1 MTVYADVL
9 VIVNLYVDYILLCC
23 VRGFLHLGKSGGRLV
38 LGALAGA
45 VSGLVGLLPLPGWL
59 APAMGGFSALAA
71 AAAAFAPM
79 RPRLLVRCW
88 LCMWLFS
95 FLLAGFLLF
104 VAQFAPPGY
113 MAVVGGAVYLDLSLP
128 VLFTATCAAYGVFWV
143 FRRTFPREADVPRLW
158 KLTVESGGKSR
169 EVFAKADTGNALRE
183 PFSGLPVL
191 VCQAEALGGLAPPAA
206 LAFLEEGGQA
216 PEGGQSFRLVPFESV
231 GGTGLLPA
239 FKPDLVKDMK
249 TGKEFPCYIAL
260 IKKPLSAGQFAAIF
274 NPDLFPD

>member
-23 VRGFLHLGKSGGRLV
+23 VRGFLHLGKTGGRLV

-45 VSGLVGLLPLPGWL
+45 FCGLMGLLPVPSWL
-59 APAMGGFSALAA
+59 SPALGGFCALAA

-79 RPRLLVRCW
+79 RPRLFLRCW

-113 MAVVGGAVYLDLSLP
+113 MALVGGSVYLNLSLP
-128 VLFTATCAAYGVFWV
+128 VLFAATCLAYGVFWV
-143 FRRTFPREADVPRLW
+143 FRRAFPREDNVPRLW
-158 KLTVESGGKSR
+158 KLSIQCGGR
-169 EVFAKADTGNALRE
+169 QTEIWAKADTGNALRE

-191 VCQAEALGGLAPPAA
+191 ICQAEALASLVPPAA
-206 LAFLEEGGQA
+206 ASFLSGGNGE
-216 PEGGQSFRLVPFESV
+216 PSPGLRLVPFESV
-231 GGTGLLPA
+231 GGDGLLPA
-239 FKPDLVKDMK
+239 FKPDKVSDAK
-249 TGKEFPCYIAL
+249 TGKELPCYIAL
-260 IKKPLSAGQFAAIF
+260 IKKPLSSGQFSAIF